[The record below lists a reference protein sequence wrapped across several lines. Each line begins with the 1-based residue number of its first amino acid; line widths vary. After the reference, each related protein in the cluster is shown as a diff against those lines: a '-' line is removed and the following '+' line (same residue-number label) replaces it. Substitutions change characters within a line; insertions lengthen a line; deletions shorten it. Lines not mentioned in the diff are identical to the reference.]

1 MTQMT
6 DSGFEHDEEALG
18 RLLAAL
24 PPPPPGWVEAAA
36 SLPQTRRDAE
46 RIVALAEADQEFRE
60 AVIADLEAALR
71 EAGYEPTPP
80 LLAEIRGR
88 LERG

>member
-1 MTQMT
+1 MNGPQ
-6 DSGFEHDEEALG
+6 FENDDEALG

-24 PPPPPGWVEAAA
+24 PPPPKGWIKAAA

-46 RIVALAEADQEFRE
+46 QIVALAEADEKFR
-60 AVIADLEAALR
+60 AATIADPQAALR

-80 LLAEIRGR
+80 LLAEIRAR
-88 LERG
+88 LEDG

>member
-1 MTQMT
+1 MTE
-6 DSGFEHDEEALG
+6 SRFEHDEEALG

-24 PPPPPGWVEAAA
+24 PAPPEAWVEAAA

-46 RIVALAEADQEFRE
+46 RIVALAEADREFGA
-60 AVIADLEAALR
+60 AVIADLEGALR

-80 LLAEIRGR
+80 LLAEIRAR

>member
-1 MTQMT
+1 MTEPR
-6 DSGFEHDEEALG
+6 FENDEEALG

-24 PPPPPGWVEAAA
+24 PAPPDGWVEAAA

-46 RIVALAEADQEFRE
+46 RIVALAEEDAAFRA

-71 EAGYEPTPP
+71 DAGYEPTPP
-80 LLAEIRGR
+80 LLAEIRAR
-88 LERG
+88 LESD

>member
-1 MTQMT
+1 MT
-6 DSGFEHDEEALG
+6 DSRFENDEEALG

-24 PPPPPGWVEAAA
+24 PPPPEGWVEAAA

-46 RIVALAEADQEFRE
+46 RIVELAEADQEFRA
-60 AVIADLEAALR
+60 AVIDDLEAALR

-80 LLAEIRGR
+80 LLAEIRARLGR
-88 LERG
+88 D

>member
-1 MTQMT
+1 MTRMT

-24 PPPPPGWVEAAA
+24 PPAPQGWVEAAA

-46 RIVALAEADQEFRE
+46 QIVALVEADQEFRA
-60 AVIADLEAALR
+60 AVIADLENALR
-71 EAGYEPTPP
+71 GVGYEPTPP
-80 LLAEIRGR
+80 LLAEIRAR
-88 LERG
+88 LERD